1 MIVLDLF
8 ADMMVD
14 ELGDAQEYVREALR
28 WKDTCPDAAALFFE
42 LSKEEVR
49 HSDRLHEMAV
59 REMDRARNAGKAA
72 TPEALA
78 RYNAKHNKWIDKAE
92 KVLTLQKLY
101 K

>member
-1 MIVLDLF
+1 
-8 ADMMVD
+8 
-14 ELGDAQEYVREALR
+14 
-28 WKDTCPDAAALFFE
+28 
-42 LSKEEVR
+42 
-49 HSDRLHEMAV
+49 MAV
-59 REMDRARNAGKAA
+59 WEMDRARNAGKAA

>member
-1 MIVLDLF
+1 
-8 ADMMVD
+8 
-14 ELGDAQEYVREALR
+14 
-28 WKDTCPDAAALFFE
+28 
-42 LSKEEVR
+42 
-49 HSDRLHEMAV
+49 MAV

-78 RYNAKHNKWIDKAE
+78 RYNAKHNKGIDTAE

>member
-1 MIVLDLF
+1 MPILDLL

-14 ELGDAQEYVREALR
+14 EMGDAQAYARDALR

-78 RYNAKHNKWIDKAE
+78 RYRAKHDKWIDGAE

>member
-1 MIVLDLF
+1 MIVLDLL

-59 REMDRARNAGKAA
+59 REMDRARNAA